1 MKSIIAKYFKKLY
14 KYIPFLKI
22 KQKAKIAII
31 SIGRS
36 GSSELIYNLSSKV
49 NIVPKP
55 DNHLYPESLFEKYGK
70 DIKVIFLTRNIA
82 EVIQSI
88 LQREIDKGSIWVE
101 QHYKNLNSDF
111 ANFSKILEE
120 DTLNFENLY
129 DAYNEQ
135 NIFNVLFIK
144 YENLYFNHKE
154 TIDAICKFINLD
166 NLEIIYNK
174 NNKWRGKYESKKDE
188 KLNLIWDKSLQEKI
202 DSYDFKLKKIK
213 K

>member
-1 MKSIIAKYFKKLY
+1 MYFIIKFR
-14 KYIPFLKI
+14 
-22 KQKAKIAII
+22 QKTKFAVIT
-31 SIGRS
+31 IGRS
-36 GSSELIYNLSSKV
+36 GSSELIYKLSSNV

-55 DNHLYPESLFEKYGK
+55 DNHLYPERLFEKYGK

-88 LQREIDKGSIWVE
+88 LQRKIDKGTIWVE

-111 ANFSKILEE
+111 VNFSKILEE
-120 DTLNFENLY
+120 DILNFENLY
-129 DAYNEQ
+129 DAYNDQ

-154 TIDAICKFINLD
+154 TIDALCKFTNLD

-174 NNKWRGKYESKKDE
+174 KNKWRGEYASTKDT
-188 KLNLIWDKSLQEKI
+188 KLNLMWDKSLQEKI